1 MLKRKIN
8 PQDATKIKKYFDE
21 CKNVVVFTHTSP
33 DGDAIGSSLALKEYL
48 QRKGKN
54 VSVIVP
60 NVFPDFLKWMNESD
74 KIVLYDRQR
83 AFANNLINMADLV
96 CCLDFNMLSR
106 IDELEACVRRSAA
119 RKILIDHHLGPDHF
133 ADIIISCPECSSTCE
148 LLFRVFE
155 AIGGLSNLSLHNAR
169 SQIAKVE
176 RDEIIEELV
185 KLYISDLQ

>member
-60 NVFPDFLKWMNESD
+60 NVFPDFLKWMNDSD

-83 AFANNLINMADLV
+83 ASIWLTLCAVLTSICCHVLTNLRHV
-96 CCLDFNMLSR
+96 
-106 IDELEACVRRSAA
+106 
-119 RKILIDHHLGPDHF
+119 
-133 ADIIISCPECSSTCE
+133 
-148 LLFRVFE
+148 
-155 AIGGLSNLSLHNAR
+155 
-169 SQIAKVE
+169 
-176 RDEIIEELV
+176 
-185 KLYISDLQ
+185 